1 MQSHTHTHTVFESTM
16 STMCIIKYDDI
27 SMSQQRHLL
36 SVTDIQNTRAILVLR
51 EYNMDDKQNFASL
64 LVRIKFSSEYLPFQS
79 KETHCLRYNS
89 CLTSTH
95 THKEWRIRLFH
106 FGHML
111 SYFSSHLLI
120 LSSFFTIDCW
130 MTAWKCLHSSKTNT
144 TFYHAVSF
152 WFKNVHRIH
161 ARQERTA

>member
-1 MQSHTHTHTVFESTM
+1 MKWKKGRKKEKENFSRSTQSRAQFSKVRCQS
-16 STMCIIKYDDI
+16 DI

-51 EYNMDDKQNFASL
+51 EYNMHGKQKFASL

-95 THKEWRIRLFH
+95 NAHTHTEWRIRLFH
-106 FGHML
+106 FGHIS
-111 SYFSSHLLI
+111 SYFSSYLFI
-120 LSSFFTIDCW
+120 LSSFFTIDC
-130 MTAWKCLHSSKTNT
+130 
-144 TFYHAVSF
+144 
-152 WFKNVHRIH
+152 
-161 ARQERTA
+161 